1 MHLHLLLFFYNIFQK
16 GAVFVMF
23 KIKSV
28 FLKYMAAFL
37 LINAVSFFVLSSTIS
52 TIVNSYGSEVK
63 SDSLSNAANSV
74 SAFIESDYPPAEK
87 SFRNYLLN
95 RSQKLKTILELLVV
109 NDDTMLIFIT
119 DDTGQVIH
127 FGSSENISI
136 TTEAISNGTG
146 RYYVPTEITDTLLAG
161 INVSAMDDMCGFFR
175 FPHVYYAIPL
185 YNDDGYIGA
194 VFATSSEAG
203 TDTLIAAMDKTLIMS
218 ILWVMLASLIAVYFI
233 TGRLIA
239 PIKETS
245 RAARAFAKG
254 MFDARV
260 TVVGDDEI
268 AELASAFNGMASSL
282 QNMEDMRRSFL
293 ANVSH
298 DLRTPMTTISGF
310 IDGILDGA
318 IPPEQHE
325 YYLGIIAA
333 EVRRLSRLV
342 SQLLDISRLEAG
354 ERQFHPQ
361 LYDICEQ
368 GREIIIGNV
377 QRLEDKNLDVQ
388 FVCDAENMLVWADKD
403 AIHQIFYNICDNAIK
418 FSRDGGLYKISI
430 HQKDRTIYVSVYNE
444 GQGIPQEDIPFVF
457 ERFYKSDKSRGM
469 DKTGVGLG
477 LYIARTIIEAQGQ
490 KIWVES
496 EQGEWCK
503 FTFTLAVGRPER
515 QKILSKNELK
525 K

>member
-1 MHLHLLLFFYNIFQK
+1 
-16 GAVFVMF
+16 MF

-37 LINAVSFFVLSSTIS
+37 LIIAVSFFVLSSTIS
-52 TIVNSYGSEVK
+52 SIVNSYGSEVK
-63 SDSLSNAANSV
+63 SGSLSNAANSV
-74 SAFIESDYPPAEK
+74 SAFIEADYPTAEK
-87 SFRNYLLN
+87 SFRNYLLHRGQN
-95 RSQKLKTILELLVV
+95 LKMILELMVV

-119 DDTGQVIH
+119 DDMGQVIH
-127 FGSSENISI
+127 FGGSENISI
-136 TTEAISNGTG
+136 TTEAISNGVG
-146 RYYVPTEITDTLLAG
+146 QYYVPEEVTGILSAG
-161 INVSAMDDMCGFFR
+161 TNISAMDDMHGFFR

-185 YNDDGYIGA
+185 YNDGSYIGA
-194 VFATSSEAG
+194 VFATSSETG
-203 TDTLIAAMDKTLIMS
+203 TDSLITTMNKTLVMS
-218 ILWVMLASLIAVYFI
+218 ILWIMLASLVAVYFI
-233 TGRLIA
+233 TERLIS
-239 PIKETS
+239 PIKEIS
-245 RAARAFAKG
+245 HAARSFAEG
-254 MFDARV
+254 SFDARV

-268 AELASAFNGMASSL
+268 AELASAFNGMASAL

-325 YYLGIIAA
+325 YYLGVIAT

-361 LYDICEQ
+361 TYDICEQ

-388 FVCDAENMLVWADKD
+388 FICDEENMLVWADKD

-418 FSRDGGLYKISI
+418 FSREGGLYKISI

-444 GQGIPQEDIPFVF
+444 GQGISKEDLPFVF

-469 DKTGVGLG
+469 DKMGVGLG
-477 LYIARTIIEAQGQ
+477 LYIARTIIESQGQ

-496 EQGEWCK
+496 EQGKWCK
-503 FTFTLAVGRPER
+503 FTFTLAVGRPEK
-515 QKILSKNELK
+515 QKSLLKNDPLNNQK
-525 K
+525 